1 GRRARPA
8 ALAAARAA
16 RAQREGGTRG
26 DEDGQEAHPFP
37 HTPSRSDW
45 IASVILENGTVRT
58 LDPALPK
65 AGALAIAGEV
75 VAGGVG
81 THEAALAS
89 PERVALGGR
98 CVLPGF
104 TDSHVHFPTW
114 ALAQRQV
121 RLEGARTLHEALA
134 RVRAAAAFVPEGP
147 GLRGL
152 GWRSGD
158 WSPAVEPTKEDLD
171 AVTGDV
177 PTALMARDYHSL
189 WLNSAALTRANGD
202 LQVPGGVVELD
213 EKGEPTGVLREE
225 CAWHFRDV
233 YVRPPHEEMVAAS
246 RDGIRLANSRG
257 VVAVHD
263 KDGWLG
269 ALAVFQELQREG
281 ALALRVW
288 QSLPHAPHM

>member
-1 GRRARPA
+1 LRGAGDRVPPTRRGRRARPA
-8 ALAAARAA
+8 ALLAAARAA
-16 RAQREGGTRG
+16 RAEHEGGTRG
-26 DEDGQEAHPFP
+26 DDDWQKAHPSP

-45 IASVILENGTVRT
+45 IAGVILENGTVRT

-65 AGALAIAGEV
+65 AGALAIAGDV

-81 THEAALAS
+81 THETALAS
-89 PERVALGGR
+89 PERVDLGGR

-121 RLEGARTLHEALA
+121 RLEGARTLDEALA
-134 RVRAAAAFVPEGP
+134 RVREAAASVPEGRW
-147 GLRGL
+147 LRGL

-189 WLNSAALTRANGD
+189 WLNSAALTRTNG
-202 LQVPGGVVELD
+202 
-213 EKGEPTGVLREE
+213 
-225 CAWHFRDV
+225 
-233 YVRPPHEEMVAAS
+233 
-246 RDGIRLANSRG
+246 
-257 VVAVHD
+257 
-263 KDGWLG
+263 
-269 ALAVFQELQREG
+269 
-281 ALALRVW
+281 
-288 QSLPHAPHM
+288 